1 MSGIIGKIGRIAAS
15 LQLMFSELNFR
26 IISVPPIDEEMRSV
40 SMTLNGVC
48 AIVKQKI

>member
-15 LQLMFSELNFR
+15 QLMLSEFNFR
-26 IISVPPIDEEMRSV
+26 IISVPSIDEEMRSV

-48 AIVKQKI
+48 AFVKQQN